1 MARDEMQRS
10 ADIRGKAFEDTHST
24 GGRRSVRPSQVPRLV
39 GRGAQ
44 RVTTRKPYG
53 ARHMLV
59 GELLLGVGIVGI
71 RLVADYEPQSDGTMK
86 GKIGHPKGQYGP
98 FPILTGLLITFFLL
112 SFLAARGGTKA
123 KVAVI
128 GGGLVVLVLGMK
140 SLDEFEKTSSTFS
153 KFGKANVAPGDWAT
167 SGEAAGSPI
176 SGGDTG
182 DSGDS
187 GGGSKQ
193 HPDGG
198 YYVFPLTGTI
208 QRQTNSVAGAALK
221 LAGWKGPFTTYA
233 EAQAYAKQAAN
244 PKAP

>member
-1 MARDEMQRS
+1 MARDEMQRG
-10 ADIRGKAFEDTHST
+10 AGLRARAYEDTHST
-24 GGRRSVRPSQVPRLV
+24 GGRASVRPSQLGGAAV
-39 GRGAQ
+39 RGAQ
-44 RVTTRKPYG
+44 AVTTRKPYG

-98 FPILTGLLITFFLL
+98 FPILAGLLVTFFLL

-123 KVAVI
+123 KVAVV

-140 SLDEFEKTSSTFS
+140 SLDEFEKTSATFGS
-153 KFGKANVAPGDWAT
+153 FGKANIAPGDWAT

-176 SGGDTG
+176 SGSSDTSPGTG
-182 DSGDS
+182 D
-187 GGGSKQ
+187 GSSS

-198 YYVFPLTGTI
+198 YYVFPLSGTI
-208 QRQTNSVAGAALK
+208 QRQTNAVAGAALK